1 MFNELALQLLCFAN
15 SSFLREPPFYRRPA
29 DSVEMAFYGCNLPYF
44 CFKPPQSDSD
54 VFFESHVSNWKL
66 ALLE

>member
-29 DSVEMAFYGCNLPYF
+29 DSVEMAFYDCNVPYF

-54 VFFESHVSNWKL
+54 VFFSRGTFQIGN
-66 ALLE
+66 